1 MLGGKAMDGPREIWW
16 NFVSSRPQRINQA
29 IDDWEADRFG
39 HIPGD
44 DDERIPLPS
53 DPRPKG

>member
-1 MLGGKAMDGPREIWW
+1 MDGPREIWW
-16 NFVSSRPQRINQA
+16 NFVSSRPERINRA
-29 IDDWEADRFG
+29 FDDWDADRFA

-44 DDERIPLPS
+44 DDERIPLPN